1 MRCACSTSG
10 ASTVTLWL
18 QVPLSSLDLSHVSI
32 LYTQGEMAAI
42 TPIYDYDFR
51 ILHGE
56 GESSWRQLLEL
67 LGPPGFV
74 IAALAVLTV
83 AEPRKAKFGL
93 FGDPM
98 TSSRFINPTTRGFN
112 RSTSDKFSSFEED
125 TAVKAKGA
133 PKAEK
138 AAEKKEGKEN
148 KAGNLIAGLKTLVTS
163 RSFQVPSPPPPLV
176 YCTLQIRVSC
186 SGHKLSCLVFSA
198 IAAST

>member
-1 MRCACSTSG
+1 MG
-10 ASTVTLWL
+10 IV

-67 LGPPGFV
+67 LGPPGFI
-74 IAALAVLTV
+74 IAALALLTV
-83 AEPRKAKFGL
+83 AEPRKAKFGM

-112 RSTSDKFSSFEED
+112 RSKQDRFSSFEEETEVVAKAESKAKD
-125 TAVKAKGA
+125 KPAVKK
-133 PKAEK
+133 E
-138 AAEKKEGKEN
+138 EKK
-148 KAGNLIAGLKTLVTS
+148 GNLIEGLKTLVTS
-163 RSFQVPSPPPPLV
+163 RSFQVSTFTKPRS
-176 YCTLQIRVSC
+176 
-186 SGHKLSCLVFSA
+186 KLDWA
-198 IAAST
+198 

>member
-1 MRCACSTSG
+1 M
-10 ASTVTLWL
+10 
-18 QVPLSSLDLSHVSI
+18 SSLDLSHVSL

-42 TPIYDYDFR
+42 TPIYDYNFE

-56 GESSWRQLLEL
+56 GESPWRQLLEL

-74 IAALAVLTV
+74 IAALALLTV

-112 RSTSDKFSSFEED
+112 RSTSDTFSSFEED
-125 TAVKAKGA
+125 SDAVKRPARLRMESQQQEA

-138 AAEKKEGKEN
+138 TKEEKK
-148 KAGNLIAGLKTLVTS
+148 GNLVEGLKTLVS
-163 RSFQVPSPPPPLV
+163 SKSFQARPLIPAWGWAPVSGNLCRNVVAGRSPHLA
-176 YCTLQIRVSC
+176 C
-186 SGHKLSCLVFSA
+186 KLA
-198 IAAST
+198 TTEA

>member
-1 MRCACSTSG
+1 MA
-10 ASTVTLWL
+10 

-67 LGPPGFV
+67 LGPPGFI
-74 IAALAVLTV
+74 IAALALLTV

-112 RSTSDKFSSFEED
+112 RSTSDRFSSFEED
-125 TAVKAKGA
+125 NETMS
-133 PKAEK
+133 KAEAK
-138 AAEKKEGKEN
+138 PTGNKEEKK
-148 KAGNLIAGLKTLVTS
+148 GNLIEGLKTLVTS
-163 RSFQVPSPPPPLV
+163 RSFQVPCWLLAP
-176 YCTLQIRVSC
+176 
-186 SGHKLSCLVFSA
+186 
-198 IAAST
+198 